1 LDRQRTVHSGEERQ
15 TNARILLANVL
26 QSSSRTFSCV
36 SFPSFFA
43 FKEGMWDTP
52 ISARGGWPTVSAR
65 LRDTSHE
72 GAISPAYHAQKLSPE
87 INVVLVVGLEVFT
100 QYGVIRH

>member
-1 LDRQRTVHSGEERQ
+1 MVGAILLLRCTD
-15 TNARILLANVL
+15 NARYRYT
-26 QSSSRTFSCV
+26 SR
-36 SFPSFFA
+36 
-43 FKEGMWDTP
+43 
-52 ISARGGWPTVSAR
+52 
-65 LRDTSHE
+65 E